1 MRLKIIWRV
10 KRLQLLTMV
19 NLLHL
24 KFYRFIISSVTPQL
38 LEKKYEK
45 YESMTSHT
53 FSLENFSEGK
63 FFLFIYLFLEFYQSV
78 ILYNSVIM
86 R

>member
-1 MRLKIIWRV
+1 MR
-10 KRLQLLTMV
+10 RLQLLTLV
-19 NLLHL
+19 NFLHL
-24 KFYRFIISSVTPQL
+24 KFRMFSSVSSVKSAL

-53 FSLENFSEGK
+53 FSLEIFSEGK
-63 FFLFIYLFLEFYQSV
+63 FFYLFIYFLEFYQSM
-78 ILYNSVIM
+78 ISYNNVIM